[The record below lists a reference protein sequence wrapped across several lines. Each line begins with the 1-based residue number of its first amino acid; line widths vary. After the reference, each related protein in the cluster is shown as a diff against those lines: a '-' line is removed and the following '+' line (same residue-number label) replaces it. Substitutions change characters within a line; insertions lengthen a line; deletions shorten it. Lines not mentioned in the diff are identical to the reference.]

1 MMFNKYMVV
10 APEDANIRSR
20 DDMFALLRRLRPE
33 RDLIWSDG
41 ILDVLDHATPTTGY
55 GSKLAIDLTQVDL
68 AEEPMFDIPQ
78 QLSPAGG
85 VMAYDS
91 SLVAS
96 LALLVLFA
104 DEEWRERVDVVDYLR
119 SNGVEGVKYVALFD
133 YNASEG
139 LTHSDLLWL
148 AAANTDPRRDIE
160 IVDGVVV
167 VDARSNRP
175 GYGRNP
181 RRFPNVVTSSV
192 DTIKLV
198 DARWSEYAIGEFVAS
213 PSLKYRKLLLSEG
226 AEW

>member
-1 MMFNKYMVV
+1 
-10 APEDANIRSR
+10 
-20 DDMFALLRRLRPE
+20 
-33 RDLIWSDG
+33 
-41 ILDVLDHATPTTGY
+41 
-55 GSKLAIDLTQVDL
+55 
-68 AEEPMFDIPQ
+68 
-78 QLSPAGG
+78 
-85 VMAYDS
+85 
-91 SLVAS
+91 
-96 LALLVLFA
+96 
-104 DEEWRERVDVVDYLR
+104 
-119 SNGVEGVKYVALFD
+119 
-133 YNASEG
+133 
-139 LTHSDLLWL
+139 LWL

-167 VDARSNRP
+167 VDARSKRP

>member
-1 MMFNKYMVV
+1 MFNKYMVV

-20 DDMFALLRRLRPE
+20 DDMFALLRRVRPE

-68 AEEPMFDIPQ
+68 AEELTFNIPQ

-85 VMAYDS
+85 VATYNGDF
-91 SLVAS
+91 VAS
-96 LALLVLFA
+96 LGLLVLFA
-104 DEEWRERVDVVDYLR
+104 DEEWRERVDVADYLR

-133 YNASEG
+133 YNASNG

-167 VDARSNRP
+167 VDARSKRP

-198 DARWSEYAIGEFVAS
+198 DARWSEYNIGEFVAS